1 MKKISLAVTMCL
13 ALSFTL
19 SAQRS
24 MPQALQK
31 LMNAEYAIS
40 SLYVDSV
47 NEDKLVEEAIKG
59 MLESLDPHS
68 SYTDAKETKEL
79 EEPLQGEFSGVGI
92 QFNMNKDTLYV
103 IQTVPGGPSERV
115 GVLAG
120 DRIIYVNDTIIAG
133 VKMKNSDIQKRLRG
147 KKGTNV
153 TIKVKRP
160 GVKELITFRIT
171 RDNIPLHSID
181 AQYMLDERTGYLRIS
196 RFGAKTHEEMMDALK
211 ELKKQGM
218 TQLIM
223 DLSDNGGGYLNAA
236 IDMCNE
242 FLDRGQLMVYTE
254 GDNSPRNEANAN
266 GWGEYQDL
274 HMVVMVNQYSASAA
288 EIFAGAMQD
297 WDRAVIV
304 GRRTFGKGLV
314 QRPFKFED
322 GSMMRLTVA
331 RYYTPSGR
339 CIQKPY
345 NRGDKKAYEKELL
358 ERANEGEYY
367 SLDSIQFNDS
377 LRYTTRLNHR
387 IIYGGG
393 GVMPDVY
400 VPIDTSEYSTYYRDL
415 SAKGILNQY
424 VIKYVDKNRKSIA
437 KQYSTLDAYDRGFA
451 VSDEMMRDLIAM
463 GEQDSVKFDEE
474 KYRTSELLLKDIVK
488 GLIARDVYGD
498 QSAYNVIINHRNP
511 DLKAAIEVLNDR
523 ERFDRLLREGNPEYE
538 RLVKKNDSNPY
549 FLNDRITV
557 FYSRM
562 PFFLESDTNYDI
574 EGLTPETEYEVQVQA
589 NGDAGTSPWT
599 ESLIFVT
606 TKKTSI
612 EEISADVKGDNRYYN
627 MMGQQVDGNNLPAG
641 IYIHNG
647 KKILVK

>member
-24 MPQALQK
+24 LPQALQK

-358 ERANEGEYY
+358 DRANEGEYY

-437 KQYSTLDAYDRGFA
+437 KQYSTLDAFDRGFA

-538 RLVKKNDSNPY
+538 RLVKKND
-549 FLNDRITV
+549 
-557 FYSRM
+557 
-562 PFFLESDTNYDI
+562 
-574 EGLTPETEYEVQVQA
+574 
-589 NGDAGTSPWT
+589 
-599 ESLIFVT
+599 
-606 TKKTSI
+606 
-612 EEISADVKGDNRYYN
+612 
-627 MMGQQVDGNNLPAG
+627 
-641 IYIHNG
+641 
-647 KKILVK
+647 

>member
-1 MKKISLAVTMCL
+1 MKKIFFVVALWLAVSM
-13 ALSFTL
+13 TL

-24 MPQALQK
+24 MPQAMQK
-31 LMNAEYAIS
+31 LLNAEYAIS

-47 NEDKLVEEAIKG
+47 NEDKLIEDAIKG

-92 QFNMNKDTLYV
+92 QFNMSKDTLYV

-147 KKGTNV
+147 KKGTEV

-181 AQYMLDERTGYLRIS
+181 AQYMLDDRTGYLRIS
-196 RFGAKTHEEMMDALK
+196 RFGAKTPDEMMDALH

-254 GDNSPRNEANAN
+254 GQNAPRNEATAN
-266 GWGEYQDL
+266 GWGNYKDL

-345 NRGDKKAYEKELL
+345 NRGDKRAYEHELVD
-358 ERANEGEYY
+358 RANEGEYY

-377 LRYTTRLNHR
+377 LRYTTRLNGR
-387 IIYGGG
+387 TIYGGG

-400 VPIDTSEYSTYYRDL
+400 VPVDTSEYSTYYRDMT
-415 SAKGILNQY
+415 AKGIINQY
-424 VIKYVDKNRKSIA
+424 VIAYVDKHRKDIS
-437 KQYSTLDAYDRGFA
+437 KRFSTVKDFDNGFI
-451 VSDEMMRDLIAM
+451 VTEEMMRDFIAR
-463 GEQDSVKFDEE
+463 GEQDSVKYDEE
-474 KYRTSELLLKDIVK
+474 KYRISENLLKAIIK

-498 QSAYNVIINHRNP
+498 QSAYSIIINHRNK
-511 DLKAAIEVLNDR
+511 DLQAAYEVLNDR

-538 RLVKKNDSNPY
+538 RLVKKS
-549 FLNDRITV
+549 
-557 FYSRM
+557 
-562 PFFLESDTNYDI
+562 
-574 EGLTPETEYEVQVQA
+574 
-589 NGDAGTSPWT
+589 
-599 ESLIFVT
+599 
-606 TKKTSI
+606 
-612 EEISADVKGDNRYYN
+612 
-627 MMGQQVDGNNLPAG
+627 
-641 IYIHNG
+641 G
-647 KKILVK
+647 K

>member
-1 MKKISLAVTMCL
+1 MKKILVAIAMGV
-13 ALSFTL
+13 ALSLTVA
-19 SAQRS
+19 AQRT
-24 MPQALQK
+24 MPQAMQK
-31 LMNAEYAIS
+31 LLNAEYAIS

-47 NEDKLVEEAIKG
+47 NEDKLVEDAIKG
-59 MLESLDPHS
+59 MLENLDPHS

-79 EEPLQGEFSGVGI
+79 EEPLQGEFSGLGI

-120 DRIIYVNDTIIAG
+120 DRIIYVNDTVIAG

-147 KKGTNV
+147 KKGTHV

-171 RDNIPLHSID
+171 RDNIPVHSID
-181 AQYMLDERTGYLRIS
+181 ATYMMDERTGYLRIS

-211 ELKKQGM
+211 KLKKQGM

-254 GDNSPRNEANAN
+254 GENAPRNEANAN
-266 GWGEYQDL
+266 GWGEYKDL
-274 HMVVMVNQYSASAA
+274 HMVVIVNQYSASAA

-304 GRRTFGKGLV
+304 GRRSFGKGLV

-358 ERANEGEYY
+358 DRANVGEYY
-367 SLDSIQFNDS
+367 SLDSIQFNDT
-377 LRYTTRLNHR
+377 LRYTTRLNGR
-387 IIYGGG
+387 TIYGGG

-415 SAKGILNQY
+415 TAKGLINQFA
-424 VIKYVDKNRKSIA
+424 IKYVDKNRKSIG
-437 KQYSTLDAYDRGFA
+437 KQFKNVKDFDRDF
-451 VSDEMMRDLIAM
+451 VVTDEMMRNLIAM
-463 GEQDSVKFDEE
+463 GEQDSVKYDEE
-474 KYRTSELLLKDIVK
+474 KYRTSEQLLKAIVK

-498 QSAYNVIINHRNP
+498 PGAYSVVINHRNR
-511 DLKAAIEVLNDR
+511 DVQAAYEVLNDR
-523 ERFDRLLREGNPEYE
+523 DRYNRLLLEGNPEYE
-538 RLVKKNDSNPY
+538 RLVK
-549 FLNDRITV
+549 RH
-557 FYSRM
+557 
-562 PFFLESDTNYDI
+562 
-574 EGLTPETEYEVQVQA
+574 
-589 NGDAGTSPWT
+589 
-599 ESLIFVT
+599 
-606 TKKTSI
+606 
-612 EEISADVKGDNRYYN
+612 
-627 MMGQQVDGNNLPAG
+627 NNQ
-641 IYIHNG
+641 
-647 KKILVK
+647 

>member
-24 MPQALQK
+24 LPQALQK

-254 GDNSPRNEANAN
+254 GENSPRNEANAN

-345 NRGDKKAYEKELL
+345 SRGDKKAYEKELL
-358 ERANEGEYY
+358 DRANEGEYY

-437 KQYSTLDAYDRGFA
+437 KQYGTLDAFDRGFA

-538 RLVKKNDSNPY
+538 RLVKKND
-549 FLNDRITV
+549 
-557 FYSRM
+557 
-562 PFFLESDTNYDI
+562 
-574 EGLTPETEYEVQVQA
+574 
-589 NGDAGTSPWT
+589 
-599 ESLIFVT
+599 
-606 TKKTSI
+606 
-612 EEISADVKGDNRYYN
+612 
-627 MMGQQVDGNNLPAG
+627 
-641 IYIHNG
+641 
-647 KKILVK
+647 

>member
-1 MKKISLAVTMCL
+1 MNKGLYLVALCLVISLTVT
-13 ALSFTL
+13 
-19 SAQRS
+19 AQRS
-24 MPQALQK
+24 LPQVLQK
-31 LMNAEYAIS
+31 LLNAEYAIS
-40 SLYVDSV
+40 TLYVDSV
-47 NEDKLVEEAIKG
+47 NEDKLVEDAIKG

-103 IQTVPGGPSERV
+103 IQTVPGGPSESV

-120 DRIIYVNDTIIAG
+120 DRIIYVNDTTIAG

-160 GVKELITFRIT
+160 GVKDLITFRIT
-171 RDNIPLHSID
+171 RDNIPLNSID
-181 AQYMLDERTGYLRIS
+181 AKYMLDERTGYLRIS
-196 RFGAKTHEEMMDALK
+196 RFGAKTHEEMMEALQ

-242 FLDRGQLMVYTE
+242 FLERGQLMVYTE
-254 GDNSPRNEANAN
+254 GENSPRNEANAN
-266 GWGEYQDL
+266 GWGNYKDL
-274 HMVVMVNQYSASAA
+274 HMVVIVNQYSASAA

-297 WDRAVIV
+297 WDRAVVV

-358 ERANEGEYY
+358 NRYNEGEYY

-377 LRYTTRLNHR
+377 LRYTTRLNGR
-387 IIYGGG
+387 TIYGGG
-393 GVMPDVY
+393 GVMPDVF
-400 VPIDTSEYSTYYRDL
+400 VPVDTTEYSTYYRDL

-424 VIKYVDKNRKSIA
+424 AIKFVDKERKAITKRYA
-437 KQYSTLDAYDRGFA
+437 TVKEFDEGF
-451 VSDEMMRDLIAM
+451 VITDEMIRDLIQM
-463 GEQDSVKFDEE
+463 GESDSIKYDEE
-474 KYRTSELLLKDIVK
+474 KYRTSEQMLKAITK
-488 GLIARDVYGD
+488 GLIARDLYGD
-498 QSAYNVIINHRNP
+498 AGAYSVIINHRNP
-511 DLKAAIEVLNDR
+511 DVQAAYQVLNDR
-523 ERFDRLLREGNPEYE
+523 ERYERLLREGNPEYE
-538 RLVKKNDSNPY
+538 RLVKKHD
-549 FLNDRITV
+549 D
-557 FYSRM
+557 
-562 PFFLESDTNYDI
+562 
-574 EGLTPETEYEVQVQA
+574 Q
-589 NGDAGTSPWT
+589 
-599 ESLIFVT
+599 
-606 TKKTSI
+606 
-612 EEISADVKGDNRYYN
+612 
-627 MMGQQVDGNNLPAG
+627 
-641 IYIHNG
+641 
-647 KKILVK
+647 

>member
-31 LMNAEYAIS
+31 LMNAEYAIT

-345 NRGDKKAYEKELL
+345 SRGDKKAYEKELL

-437 KQYSTLDAYDRGFA
+437 KQYSTLDAFDRGFA

-474 KYRTSELLLKDIVK
+474 KYRTSKLLLKDIVK

-538 RLVKKNDSNPY
+538 RLVKKND
-549 FLNDRITV
+549 
-557 FYSRM
+557 
-562 PFFLESDTNYDI
+562 
-574 EGLTPETEYEVQVQA
+574 
-589 NGDAGTSPWT
+589 
-599 ESLIFVT
+599 
-606 TKKTSI
+606 
-612 EEISADVKGDNRYYN
+612 
-627 MMGQQVDGNNLPAG
+627 
-641 IYIHNG
+641 
-647 KKILVK
+647 

>member
-1 MKKISLAVTMCL
+1 MNKGLYLVAVCLVFSLTVT
-13 ALSFTL
+13 
-19 SAQRS
+19 AQRS
-24 MPQALQK
+24 LPQVLQK
-31 LMNAEYAIS
+31 LLNAEYAIS
-40 SLYVDSV
+40 TLYVDSV
-47 NEDKLVEEAIKG
+47 NEDKLVEDAIKG

-120 DRIIYVNDTIIAG
+120 DRIIYVNDTTIAG

-160 GVKELITFRIT
+160 GVKDLITFRIT
-171 RDNIPLHSID
+171 RDNIPLNSID
-181 AQYMLDERTGYLRIS
+181 AKYMLDERTGYLRIS
-196 RFGAKTHEEMMDALK
+196 RFGAKTHEEMMEALQ

-242 FLDRGQLMVYTE
+242 FLERGQLMVYTE
-254 GDNSPRNEANAN
+254 GENSPRNEANAN
-266 GWGEYQDL
+266 GWGNYKDL
-274 HMVVMVNQYSASAA
+274 HMVVIVNQYSASAA

-297 WDRAVIV
+297 WDRAVVV

-358 ERANEGEYY
+358 NRYNEGEYY

-377 LRYTTRLNHR
+377 LRYTTRLNGR
-387 IIYGGG
+387 TIYGGG
-393 GVMPDVY
+393 GVMPDVF
-400 VPIDTSEYSTYYRDL
+400 VPVDTTEYSTYYRDL

-424 VIKYVDKNRKSIA
+424 AIKFVDKERKAITKRYA
-437 KQYSTLDAYDRGFA
+437 TVKEFDEGF
-451 VSDEMMRDLIAM
+451 VITDEMIRDLIQM
-463 GEQDSVKFDEE
+463 GESDSIKYDEE
-474 KYRTSELLLKDIVK
+474 KYRTSEQMLKAITK
-488 GLIARDVYGD
+488 GLIARDLYGD
-498 QSAYNVIINHRNP
+498 AGAYSVIINHRNP
-511 DLKAAIEVLNDR
+511 DVQAAYQVLNDR
-523 ERFDRLLREGNPEYE
+523 ERYERLLREGNPEYE
-538 RLVKKNDSNPY
+538 RLVKKHD
-549 FLNDRITV
+549 D
-557 FYSRM
+557 
-562 PFFLESDTNYDI
+562 
-574 EGLTPETEYEVQVQA
+574 Q
-589 NGDAGTSPWT
+589 
-599 ESLIFVT
+599 
-606 TKKTSI
+606 
-612 EEISADVKGDNRYYN
+612 
-627 MMGQQVDGNNLPAG
+627 
-641 IYIHNG
+641 
-647 KKILVK
+647 

>member
-24 MPQALQK
+24 LPQALQK

-242 FLDRGQLMVYTE
+242 FLNRGQLMVYTE

-538 RLVKKNDSNPY
+538 RLVKKND
-549 FLNDRITV
+549 
-557 FYSRM
+557 
-562 PFFLESDTNYDI
+562 
-574 EGLTPETEYEVQVQA
+574 
-589 NGDAGTSPWT
+589 
-599 ESLIFVT
+599 
-606 TKKTSI
+606 
-612 EEISADVKGDNRYYN
+612 
-627 MMGQQVDGNNLPAG
+627 
-641 IYIHNG
+641 
-647 KKILVK
+647 

>member
-1 MKKISLAVTMCL
+1 MKKLLFAMTMGL
-13 ALSFTL
+13 VLSFTTT
-19 SAQRS
+19 AQKS
-24 MPQALQK
+24 MPQAMQK
-31 LMNAEYAIS
+31 LLNAEYAIS
-40 SLYVDSV
+40 SLYVDTI
-47 NEDKLVEEAIKG
+47 NEDKLVEDAIKG
-59 MLESLDPHS
+59 MLENLDPHS

-79 EEPLQGEFSGVGI
+79 EEPLQGEFSGIGI

-120 DRIIYVNDTIIAG
+120 DRIIYVNDTLIAG
-133 VKMKNSDIQKRLRG
+133 VKMKNSDIMKRLRG

-153 TIKVKRP
+153 TIQIKRP

-171 RDNIPLHSID
+171 RDNIPVHSID
-181 AQYMLDERTGYLRIS
+181 ASYMLDERTAYLRIS

-242 FLDRGQLMVYTE
+242 FLERGQLMVYTE

-266 GWGEYQDL
+266 GWGEYRDL
-274 HMVVMVNQYSASAA
+274 PMVVVVNQYSASAA

-297 WDRAVIV
+297 WDRAIVV

-345 NRGDKKAYEKELL
+345 NRGDKKAYEKELMD
-358 ERANEGEYY
+358 RYNEGEYY

-377 LRYTTRLNHR
+377 LRYTTRINGR
-387 IIYGGG
+387 TIYGGG
-393 GVMPDVY
+393 GVMPDVF
-400 VPIDTSEYSTYYRDL
+400 VPVDTSEYSTYYRDL
-415 SAKGILNQY
+415 SAKGIINQFA
-424 VIKYVDKNRKSIA
+424 IRYVDKNRKTIT
-437 KQYSTLDAYDRGFA
+437 KQFKTVKDFDDGFI
-451 VSDEMMRDLIAM
+451 VTDEMMNDLIAM
-463 GEQDSVKFDEE
+463 GEQDSMKFDEE
-474 KYRTSELLLKDIVK
+474 KFGTSKQLLKAIAK

-498 QSAYNVIINHRNP
+498 PGAYSIIINHRNH
-511 DLKAAIEVLNDR
+511 DVQTAYEVLNDQ
-523 ERFDRLLREGNPEYE
+523 ERYQRLLREGNPEYE
-538 RLVKKNDSNPY
+538 RLVKKN
-549 FLNDRITV
+549 
-557 FYSRM
+557 
-562 PFFLESDTNYDI
+562 E
-574 EGLTPETEYEVQVQA
+574 
-589 NGDAGTSPWT
+589 
-599 ESLIFVT
+599 
-606 TKKTSI
+606 K
-612 EEISADVKGDNRYYN
+612 
-627 MMGQQVDGNNLPAG
+627 
-641 IYIHNG
+641 
-647 KKILVK
+647 

>member
-1 MKKISLAVTMCL
+1 MKKILIAVGMTM
-13 ALSFTL
+13 ALTL
-19 SAQRS
+19 PVAAQRG
-24 MPQALQK
+24 MPQAMQK
-31 LMNAEYAIS
+31 LLNAEYAIS

-47 NEDKLVEEAIKG
+47 NEEKLVEDAIKG

-103 IQTVPGGPSERV
+103 IQTIPGGPSERV

-120 DRIIYVNDTIIAG
+120 DRIIYVNDTVIAG

-147 KKGTNV
+147 KKGTKV

-171 RDNIPLHSID
+171 RDNIPVHSID

-218 TQLIM
+218 TQLVM

-242 FLDRGQLMVYTE
+242 FLQRGQLMVYTQGE
-254 GDNSPRNEANAN
+254 NSPRNEANAN
-266 GWGEYQDL
+266 GWGQYKDL

-345 NRGDKKAYEKELL
+345 DRGNKKAYEKELL
-358 ERANEGEYY
+358 DRYNEGEYY

-377 LRYTTRLNHR
+377 LRYTTRINGR
-387 IIYGGG
+387 TIYGGG
-393 GVMPDVY
+393 GVMPDIF
-400 VPIDTSEYSTYYRDL
+400 VPVDTSEYSTYYRDL
-415 SAKGILNQY
+415 TAKGIINKY
-424 VIKYVDKNRKSIA
+424 VIKYIDKNRKPIS
-437 KQYSTLDAYDRGFA
+437 KQYKTVKDFDAGFA
-451 VSDEMMRDLIAM
+451 VSDEMMRDFIAM
-463 GEQDSVKFDEE
+463 GEKDSVKYDEE
-474 KYRTSELLLKDIVK
+474 KYRTSEQLLKDIIK

-498 QSAYNVIINHRNP
+498 QSAYNIIINHRNR
-511 DLKAAIEVLNDR
+511 DLQAAVDILNDR
-523 ERFDRLLREGNPEYE
+523 ERYNRLLQEGNPEYE
-538 RLVKKNDSNPY
+538 RLVKKS
-549 FLNDRITV
+549 
-557 FYSRM
+557 
-562 PFFLESDTNYDI
+562 E
-574 EGLTPETEYEVQVQA
+574 
-589 NGDAGTSPWT
+589 
-599 ESLIFVT
+599 
-606 TKKTSI
+606 K
-612 EEISADVKGDNRYYN
+612 
-627 MMGQQVDGNNLPAG
+627 
-641 IYIHNG
+641 
-647 KKILVK
+647 

>member
-1 MKKISLAVTMCL
+1 MKKILIAVGMTM
-13 ALSFTL
+13 ALTL
-19 SAQRS
+19 PVAAQRG
-24 MPQALQK
+24 MPQAMQK
-31 LMNAEYAIS
+31 LLNAEYAIS

-47 NEDKLVEEAIKG
+47 NEEKLVEDAIKG

-103 IQTVPGGPSERV
+103 IQTIPGGPSERV

-120 DRIIYVNDTIIAG
+120 DRIIYVNDTVIAG

-147 KKGTNV
+147 KKGTKV

-196 RFGAKTHEEMMDALK
+196 RFGAKTHEEMCDALK

-242 FLDRGQLMVYTE
+242 FLERGQLMVYTE
-254 GDNSPRNEANAN
+254 GENSPRNEANAN
-266 GWGEYQDL
+266 GWGDYKDL

-345 NRGDKKAYEKELL
+345 DRGDKKAYEKELL
-358 ERANEGEYY
+358 DRANEGEYY
-367 SLDSIQFNDS
+367 CLDSIQINDTI
-377 LRYTTRLNHR
+377 RYTTRLNGR
-387 IIYGGG
+387 TIYGGG

-400 VPIDTSEYSTYYRDL
+400 VPIDTTEYSTYYRDL
-415 SAKGILNQY
+415 TAKGIINQY
-424 VIKYVDKNRKSIA
+424 VIQYVDKNRKSVN
-437 KQYSTLDAYDRGFA
+437 KQFKSVKEFDDGF
-451 VSDEMMRDLIAM
+451 VVTDDMMREFIAM
-463 GEQDSVKFDEE
+463 GEKDSVKYDEE
-474 KYRTSELLLKDIVK
+474 KFRISEQLLKDIIK
-488 GLIARDVYGD
+488 GLIARDIYGD
-498 QSAYNVIINHRNP
+498 QSAYNIIINHRNR
-511 DLKAAIEVLNDR
+511 DLQAAIAVLNDR
-523 ERFDRLLREGNPEYE
+523 QRFDRLLREGNPEYE
-538 RLVKKNDSNPY
+538 RLVK
-549 FLNDRITV
+549 R
-557 FYSRM
+557 
-562 PFFLESDTNYDI
+562 
-574 EGLTPETEYEVQVQA
+574 
-589 NGDAGTSPWT
+589 
-599 ESLIFVT
+599 
-606 TKKTSI
+606 
-612 EEISADVKGDNRYYN
+612 
-627 MMGQQVDGNNLPAG
+627 
-641 IYIHNG
+641 HN
-647 KKILVK
+647 K

>member
-24 MPQALQK
+24 LPQALQK

-103 IQTVPGGPSERV
+103 IQTIPGGPSERV

-171 RDNIPLHSID
+171 RDNIPLHS
-181 AQYMLDERTGYLRIS
+181 
-196 RFGAKTHEEMMDALK
+196 ALK

-254 GDNSPRNEANAN
+254 GENSPRNEANAN

-437 KQYSTLDAYDRGFA
+437 KQYSTLDAFDRGFA

-498 QSAYNVIINHRNP
+498 QSAYNFIINHRNP

-538 RLVKKNDSNPY
+538 RLVKKND
-549 FLNDRITV
+549 
-557 FYSRM
+557 
-562 PFFLESDTNYDI
+562 
-574 EGLTPETEYEVQVQA
+574 
-589 NGDAGTSPWT
+589 
-599 ESLIFVT
+599 
-606 TKKTSI
+606 
-612 EEISADVKGDNRYYN
+612 
-627 MMGQQVDGNNLPAG
+627 
-641 IYIHNG
+641 
-647 KKILVK
+647 

>member
-24 MPQALQK
+24 LPQALQK

-254 GDNSPRNEANAN
+254 GENSPRNEANAN

-345 NRGDKKAYEKELL
+345 SRGDKKAYEKELL
-358 ERANEGEYY
+358 DRANEGEYY

-437 KQYSTLDAYDRGFA
+437 KQYSTLDAFDRGFT
-451 VSDEMMRDLIAM
+451 VSDKMMRDLIAM

-538 RLVKKNDSNPY
+538 RLVKKND
-549 FLNDRITV
+549 
-557 FYSRM
+557 
-562 PFFLESDTNYDI
+562 
-574 EGLTPETEYEVQVQA
+574 
-589 NGDAGTSPWT
+589 
-599 ESLIFVT
+599 
-606 TKKTSI
+606 
-612 EEISADVKGDNRYYN
+612 
-627 MMGQQVDGNNLPAG
+627 
-641 IYIHNG
+641 
-647 KKILVK
+647 

>member
-1 MKKISLAVTMCL
+1 MKKILVAIAMGV
-13 ALSFTL
+13 ALSLTVA
-19 SAQRS
+19 AQRT
-24 MPQALQK
+24 MPQAMQK
-31 LMNAEYAIS
+31 LLNAEYAIS

-47 NEDKLVEEAIKG
+47 NEDKLVEDAIKG
-59 MLESLDPHS
+59 MLENLDPHS

-120 DRIIYVNDTIIAG
+120 DRIIYVNDTVIAG

-147 KKGTNV
+147 KKGTHV

-171 RDNIPLHSID
+171 RDNIPVHSID
-181 AQYMLDERTGYLRIS
+181 ATYMMDERTGYLRIS

-211 ELKKQGM
+211 KLKKQGM

-223 DLSDNGGGYLNAA
+223 DLGDNGGGYLNAA

-242 FLDRGQLMVYTE
+242 FLDRGQLMVYTKGE
-254 GDNSPRNEANAN
+254 NAPRNEANAN
-266 GWGEYQDL
+266 GWGEYKDL
-274 HMVVMVNQYSASAA
+274 HMVVIVNQYSASAA

-304 GRRTFGKGLV
+304 GRRSFGKGLV

-358 ERANEGEYY
+358 DRANMGEYY
-367 SLDSIQFNDS
+367 SLDSIQFNDT
-377 LRYTTRLNHR
+377 LRYTTRLNGR
-387 IIYGGG
+387 TIYGGG

-415 SAKGILNQY
+415 TAKGLINQFA
-424 VIKYVDKNRKSIA
+424 IKYVDKNRKSIG
-437 KQYSTLDAYDRGFA
+437 KQFKNVKDFDRGF
-451 VSDEMMRDLIAM
+451 VVTDEMMRNLIAM
-463 GEQDSVKFDEE
+463 GEQDSVKYDEE
-474 KYRTSELLLKDIVK
+474 KYRTSEQLLKAIVK

-498 QSAYNVIINHRNP
+498 PGAYSVVINHRNR
-511 DLKAAIEVLNDR
+511 DVQAAYEVLNDR
-523 ERFDRLLREGNPEYE
+523 DRYNRLLLEGNPEYE
-538 RLVKKNDSNPY
+538 RLVK
-549 FLNDRITV
+549 RH
-557 FYSRM
+557 
-562 PFFLESDTNYDI
+562 
-574 EGLTPETEYEVQVQA
+574 
-589 NGDAGTSPWT
+589 
-599 ESLIFVT
+599 
-606 TKKTSI
+606 
-612 EEISADVKGDNRYYN
+612 
-627 MMGQQVDGNNLPAG
+627 NNQ
-641 IYIHNG
+641 
-647 KKILVK
+647 

>member
-1 MKKISLAVTMCL
+1 MNKGLYLVAVCLVFSLTVT
-13 ALSFTL
+13 
-19 SAQRS
+19 AQRS
-24 MPQALQK
+24 LPQVLQK
-31 LMNAEYAIS
+31 LLNAEYAIS
-40 SLYVDSV
+40 TLYVDSV
-47 NEDKLVEEAIKG
+47 NEDKLVEDAIKG

-120 DRIIYVNDTIIAG
+120 DRIIYVNDTTIAG

-160 GVKELITFRIT
+160 GVKDLITFRIT
-171 RDNIPLHSID
+171 RDNIPLNSID
-181 AQYMLDERTGYLRIS
+181 AKYMLDERTGYLRIS
-196 RFGAKTHEEMMDALK
+196 RFGAKTHEEMMEALQ

-242 FLDRGQLMVYTE
+242 FLERGQLMVYTE
-254 GDNSPRNEANAN
+254 GENSPRNEANAN
-266 GWGEYQDL
+266 GWGNYKDL
-274 HMVVMVNQYSASAA
+274 HMVVIVNQYSASAA

-297 WDRAVIV
+297 WDRAVVV

-358 ERANEGEYY
+358 NRYNEGEYY

-377 LRYTTRLNHR
+377 LRYTTRLNGR
-387 IIYGGG
+387 TIYGGG
-393 GVMPDVY
+393 GVMPDVF
-400 VPIDTSEYSTYYRDL
+400 VPVDTTEYSTYYRDL

-424 VIKYVDKNRKSIA
+424 AIKFVDKERKAITKRYA
-437 KQYSTLDAYDRGFA
+437 TVKEFDEGF
-451 VSDEMMRDLIAM
+451 VITDEMMRDLIQM
-463 GEQDSVKFDEE
+463 GESDSIKYDEE
-474 KYRTSELLLKDIVK
+474 KYRTSEQMLKAITK
-488 GLIARDVYGD
+488 GLIARDLYGD
-498 QSAYNVIINHRNP
+498 AGAYSVIINHRNP
-511 DLKAAIEVLNDR
+511 DVQAAYQVLNDR
-523 ERFDRLLREGNPEYE
+523 ERYERLLREGNPEYE
-538 RLVKKNDSNPY
+538 RLVKKHND
-549 FLNDRITV
+549 
-557 FYSRM
+557 
-562 PFFLESDTNYDI
+562 
-574 EGLTPETEYEVQVQA
+574 Q
-589 NGDAGTSPWT
+589 
-599 ESLIFVT
+599 
-606 TKKTSI
+606 
-612 EEISADVKGDNRYYN
+612 
-627 MMGQQVDGNNLPAG
+627 
-641 IYIHNG
+641 
-647 KKILVK
+647 